1 MALSDSKPKNEIE
14 TKIID
19 TLEKIRPFLQRD
31 GGDIAFDHYDDETG
45 TVFIKVVGA
54 CMGCLYIGP
63 EITEG
68 VTTIVQDEVP
78 EVNTVQIVEP
88 TQEEMKEYGITQFP
102 PNPFGGFP
110 ENEMIDPV
118 VVDEEKKDDK
128 DKSDK

>member
-1 MALSDSKPKNEIE
+1 
-14 TKIID
+14 
-19 TLEKIRPFLQRD
+19 
-31 GGDIAFDHYDDETG
+31 
-45 TVFIKVVGA
+45 
-54 CMGCLYIGP
+54 MGCLYIGP

-128 DKSDK
+128 DKSNK